1 MAAKVIKLSSVM
13 GEDRRGIPPRRT
25 SHESRWDILV
35 GNAQDRRGSRT
46 KQRLP
51 IKEEQGRKR
60 VSSLP
65 LEKPSYKARVAVLSE
80 GGEDPDAFCFCTG
93 PQKGVKAEEWVVDSG
108 ATNAFDMGQRSV
120 CHICGHGRHAQ
131 CSAR

>member
-13 GEDRRGIPPRRT
+13 GEDRKEILPRRT
-25 SHESRWDILV
+25 SHESSAIIARRWDISA

-51 IKEEQGRKR
+51 IEEERGRKR

-65 LEKPSYKARVAVLSE
+65 LENLHIKPGWPFCQKTGRILMPFVFA
-80 GGEDPDAFCFCTG
+80 PDHR
-93 PQKGVKAEEWVVDSG
+93 KV
-108 ATNAFDMGQRSV
+108 
-120 CHICGHGRHAQ
+120 
-131 CSAR
+131 